1 MENRAMDSND
11 EIKRLRAA
19 LRSSENTQAELD
31 KTVFNLRTLHDISA
45 DIYSSIETESIMH
58 NFLLMCMGN
67 FGSKRGFLMLMNLL
81 DRKINHDTAL
91 GYAGDDLGPLRG
103 MGKMIAEHKGRKT
116 CILSAKGL
124 DLKGPMSLKLQ
135 LVGTFFFEPHWQGVL
150 ILDEKLIESK
160 YSAGDR
166 EMLETLIN
174 SLQISLKNAKFYEE
188 VWALNQE
195 LDAKN
200 AELSKTL
207 EDLKASMRKIEL
219 LESIKDSLNK
229 FVPHAVTRAIE
240 RSPSGR
246 MPESHSQDLSVLFL
260 DIEGYTRLCE
270 KLGGSEVN
278 SIIEKHFSV
287 FMDAIHANNGDVNET
302 AGDGLMVLF
311 MNEDKMTNA
320 LNAVATAQTI
330 QEEAACISAG
340 ISSLYKPLEINIG
353 INSGTALV
361 GAARFDSIAGS
372 RWTYTARG
380 NLINV
385 AARIGA
391 LAKGGQTLLS
401 KATAERI
408 KKQMDVKKM
417 GDFTLKNVKNKVEI
431 FRLC

>member
-1 MENRAMDSND
+1 
-11 EIKRLRAA
+11 
-19 LRSSENTQAELD
+19 
-31 KTVFNLRTLHDISA
+31 
-45 DIYSSIETESIMH
+45 
-58 NFLLMCMGN
+58 
-67 FGSKRGFLMLMNLL
+67 
-81 DRKINHDTAL
+81 
-91 GYAGDDLGPLRG
+91 
-103 MGKMIAEHKGRKT
+103 
-116 CILSAKGL
+116 
-124 DLKGPMSLKLQ
+124 
-135 LVGTFFFEPHWQGVL
+135 
-150 ILDEKLIESK
+150 
-160 YSAGDR
+160 
-166 EMLETLIN
+166 
-174 SLQISLKNAKFYEE
+174 
-188 VWALNQE
+188 
-195 LDAKN
+195 
-200 AELSKTL
+200 
-207 EDLKASMRKIEL
+207 
-219 LESIKDSLNK
+219 
-229 FVPHAVTRAIE
+229 
-240 RSPSGR
+240 
-246 MPESHSQDLSVLFL
+246 
-260 DIEGYTRLCE
+260 
-270 KLGGSEVN
+270 
-278 SIIEKHFSV
+278 
-287 FMDAIHANNGDVNET
+287 
-302 AGDGLMVLF
+302 MVLF